1 MNRVS
6 VTIREKRPGQWTVRV
21 SAGGKRVERSCA
33 SRQDAEALA
42 ARIVKRQQGRDE
54 AVAAGSL
61 AVLDTLHAWQDEHG
75 ALRAPRTRKVDVQ
88 RIRHLEYFGQLDLRE
103 LTETHLRAF
112 ASAKLAEG
120 LSGWTVAGCI
130 SILRGV
136 YNLAESDGRFRSARR
151 LPWARIMRESRKD

>member
-1 MNRVS
+1 MMNRVS

-42 ARIVKRQQGRDE
+42 ARIVKRH
-54 AVAAGSL
+54 SL